1 MMSYQEVKGKTFPL
15 CCVKKFLQL
24 SVQGTG
30 PGCPG
35 DLSFNT
41 YMLRPAQHSVYFS
54 SCAV

>member
-41 YMLRPAQHSVYFS
+41 YMLRPA
-54 SCAV
+54 